1 MKFMKTRHNTINLL
15 AMGMLLVGL
24 LSACTKDKI
33 NDGNNDVSNGGGRGF
48 RAATEGDGSKTF
60 LDRTTVKWE
69 EGDLISVR
77 NSTGKAKGFSLEEGA
92 NTQYGSFNSAEA
104 GDDFYS
110 GNYTA
115 IYPAASTAGPA
126 NTMSS
131 ATTATFDLPAVQT
144 YKANSFGVKA
154 MPMMAHSTD
163 ENLEFKNVLGGVVF
177 PLTYT
182 HNLENCNYLVKRVV
196 VTSNNTADVL
206 WGTCATTISGLDGA
220 ANLSSTVANDAE
232 DKHIITLD
240 CGEGVRLVKDTPID
254 FTVMV
259 PAGTLES
266 GFTLT
271 VIGDV
276 SYKGITTT
284 NTELYTQSVVWASG
298 THEGFIVRSRLSK
311 VKTAIAMPL
320 TGYVVNYW
328 EYGTDNELATRKQVS
343 DYPVG
348 LEVTENAIVI
358 ENAQLKDDEPNSKSI
373 RLKQDLTQ
381 NVITFY
387 YEKIAGPQPATLIVH
402 HFIRAKDGN
411 HFPLCDDTTLE
422 GLEAGTQWTTCYGY
436 FGDEYQPECEEITLV
451 LQEGENHVYFY
462 YNVRLTV
469 KGVNIDDM
477 SGTPLYSY
485 VDGYYKIGDEVTIHA
500 KNLSPRYIVEGPD
513 EITQEMSYEPCEIV
527 FIYSENHIGKQ
538 SPKE

>member
-24 LSACTKDKI
+24 FSACTKDKI

-60 LDRTTVKWE
+60 LDDMTVKWE
-69 EGDLISVR
+69 ESDTISVR
-77 NSTGKAKGFSLEEGA
+77 NSVGTAKGFVLDEGA

-110 GNYTA
+110 GDYTA
-115 IYPAASTAGPA
+115 IYPAASTAGTA
-126 NTMSS
+126 NTMIS

-182 HNLENCNYLVKRVV
+182 HDLANCTYLVKRVV

-206 WGTCATTISGLDGA
+206 WGTCTTTISGLDGA
-220 ANLSSTVANDAE
+220 ADLSSTVANDAE

-240 CGEGVRLVKDTPID
+240 CGEGVQLVKDTPID

-271 VIGDV
+271 VFGDMIYNGATFNNEV
-276 SYKGITTT
+276 
-284 NTELYTQSVVWASG
+284 LYEQSVSWSDG
-298 THEGFIVRSRLSK
+298 DQPNFIVRSRLSK
-311 VKTAIAMPL
+311 VKTALEIEMV
-320 TGYVVNYW
+320 GYTVKYL
-328 EYGTDNELATRKQVS
+328 EIGTERELAPSKIVKGFLGAS
-343 DYPVG
+343 
-348 LEVTENAIVI
+348 VI
-358 ENAQLKDDEPNSKSI
+358 ENAIDIDGYNLMSDDS
-373 RLKQDLTQ
+373 QTLTLAAENTK

-387 YEKIAGPQPATLIVH
+387 YEEQPQQELTTVTVRCI
-402 HFIRAKDGN
+402 DM
-411 HFPLCDDTTLE
+411 DT
-422 GLEAGTQWTTCYGY
+422 
-436 FGDEYQPECEEITLV
+436 DEILREDYEIQAYVGEELVVVAPEI
-451 LQEGENHVYFY
+451 
-462 YNVRLTV
+462 
-469 KGVNIDDM
+469 
-477 SGTPLYSY
+477 
-485 VDGYYKIGDEVTIHA
+485 DGYTPIEPFLRFVVRPNMIQIFLY
-500 KNLSPRYIVEGPD
+500 Y
-513 EITQEMSYEPCEIV
+513 QESELNMSAD
-527 FIYSENHIGKQ
+527 
-538 SPKE
+538 

>member
-48 RAATEGDGSKTF
+48 RAATEGDGSKTY
-60 LDRTTVKWE
+60 LDGMTVKWE

-110 GNYTA
+110 GIYTA
-115 IYPAASTAGPA
+115 IYPTASTAGTA

-131 ATTATFDLPAVQT
+131 ATDATFDLPAVQT

-196 VTSNNTADVL
+196 VTSNNPDDVL
-206 WGTCATTISGLDGA
+206 WGSCTTTISGLDGA
-220 ANLSSTVANDAE
+220 ADLNSTVANDAE

-240 CGEGVRLVKDTPID
+240 CGEGVQLIKNESID

-266 GFTLT
+266 GFTLK
-271 VIGDV
+271 VFGDMIYNGATFNNEV
-276 SYKGITTT
+276 
-284 NTELYTQSVVWASG
+284 LYEQSVSWSDG
-298 THEGFIVRSRLSK
+298 EQPDFIVRSRLSK
-311 VKTAIAMPL
+311 VKTALEIEMV
-320 TGYVVNYW
+320 GYTVKYLKI
-328 EYGTDNELATRKQVS
+328 YTDIELPPSKIEKGFLGAS
-343 DYPVG
+343 
-348 LEVTENAIVI
+348 VTEYARDI
-358 ENAQLKDDEPNSKSI
+358 EGYNLMSDDS
-373 RLKQDLTQ
+373 QTLTLAAENFE

-411 HFPLCDDTTLE
+411 HVQLCDNRTWE
-422 GLEAGTQWTTCYGY
+422 GLEAGTVSETYCEN
-436 FGDEYQPECEEITLV
+436 FGDGYQPECEEITLV

-500 KNLSPRYIVEGPD
+500 IDLPRYIFEGPD
-513 EITQEMSYEPCEIV
+513 EIITQEMSYAPCEIV
-527 FIYSENHIGKQ
+527 FFYSENHIGKQ